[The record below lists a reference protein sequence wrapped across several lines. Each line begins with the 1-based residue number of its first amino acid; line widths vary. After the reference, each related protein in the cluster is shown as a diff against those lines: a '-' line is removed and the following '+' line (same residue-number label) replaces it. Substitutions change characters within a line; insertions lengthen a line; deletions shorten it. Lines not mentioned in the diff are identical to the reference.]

1 MARWKLFGRAKK
13 EDIIQ
18 NEEESTEKSTE
29 LSKEEKETGNKPI
42 AEYRETLETGK
53 ITKSKTT
60 TTVKTSA
67 PSEQRIWR
75 DVNAI
80 EENVDNIHIREAK
93 KPVSDL
99 DKKVDSLIKKRKKK

>member
-13 EDIIQ
+13 EDITQ
-18 NEEESTEKSTE
+18 NHEDSTKKSTG
-29 LSKEEKETGNKPI
+29 KKPI
-42 AEYRETLETGK
+42 AEYHETLETGK

-60 TTVKTSA
+60 TTVKTRM

-75 DVNAI
+75 DVDAI
-80 EENVDNIHIREAK
+80 EENVDNIHIRDAK

-99 DKKVDSLIKKRKKK
+99 DKKVDGLIEKRKKK

>member
-13 EDIIQ
+13 EDTTQ
-18 NEEESTEKSTE
+18 NEEEPAEKSTE
-29 LSKEEKETGNKPI
+29 LPKEEIETGDEPI

-53 ITKSKTT
+53 ATSKSKTT
-60 TTVKTSA
+60 TVQTST

-75 DVNAI
+75 DVDAI
-80 EENVDNIHIREAK
+80 EENVDGIHIRKAE

-99 DKKVDSLIKKRKKK
+99 DKKEDSLIKKRKKK